1 MPAQLLQQCELDL
14 CCRIFSLLRSN
25 CCWQRDTQGCLV
37 SCGCS
42 VSAALCSYLVMH
54 LAQLGSWKVY
64 AVSRK
69 DKLQYDEM
77 PDGLGD
83 TVTCDS
89 CTAVQVRW
97 HGQRCSCTA
106 QAQQLCRPMLDVHD
120 MLHAVNALL

>member
-1 MPAQLLQQCELDL
+1 
-14 CCRIFSLLRSN
+14 
-25 CCWQRDTQGCLV
+25 
-37 SCGCS
+37 
-42 VSAALCSYLVMH
+42 MH

-83 TVTCDS
+83 TVT
-89 CTAVQVRW
+89 AVQVRW

-106 QAQQLCRPMLDVHD
+106 QAQQLCRLMLDVHD
-120 MLHAVNALL
+120 MRHAVNALL